1 MLLFI
6 FVLVIVI
13 IGDNRFQ
20 LLELEYN
27 PVRGGE
33 KLHTGYPVIVVAEII
48 MQVATVIA
56 REDDDILLTACIL
69 EARNNKMIYLI
80 AKYFSTILHELT
92 VISTLQTNAEANT
105 SNLQK
110 NMAKKKKTP
119 RESFVSMTELV
130 LPNDTNT
137 LSNLMGG
144 RLMHWMDIVSAI
156 AAQKHSNRIVVT
168 ASVDNISFKHPIRLG
183 NVVTLRARVTR
194 AFNSS
199 MEVRIDV
206 DAEDIP
212 SQTKTESNSAYFTF
226 VAVDQRGRPIDVP
239 EVEPET
245 AEDKEFYE
253 GALRRRQLRLILAGR
268 MNPHDANELK
278 SIFDLK

>member
-1 MLLFI
+1 MS
-6 FVLVIVI
+6 
-13 IGDNRFQ
+13 R
-20 LLELEYN
+20 
-27 PVRGGE
+27 
-33 KLHTGYPVIVVAEII
+33 
-48 MQVATVIA
+48 
-56 REDDDILLTACIL
+56 
-69 EARNNKMIYLI
+69 
-80 AKYFSTILHELT
+80 
-92 VISTLQTNAEANT
+92 
-105 SNLQK
+105 
-110 NMAKKKKTP
+110 KKKFP

-137 LSNLMGG
+137 LNNLMGG

-183 NVVTLRARVTR
+183 NVVTLKAQVTR

-206 DAEDIP
+206 DAEDVP
-212 SQTKTESNSAYFTF
+212 SANKFESNSAYFTF
-226 VAVDQRGRPIDVP
+226 VALDQDGKPTDVP

-245 AEDKEFYE
+245 ENERSWYE

-268 MNPHDANELK
+268 MKPSEANELR
-278 SIFDLK
+278 SLFDIKEA